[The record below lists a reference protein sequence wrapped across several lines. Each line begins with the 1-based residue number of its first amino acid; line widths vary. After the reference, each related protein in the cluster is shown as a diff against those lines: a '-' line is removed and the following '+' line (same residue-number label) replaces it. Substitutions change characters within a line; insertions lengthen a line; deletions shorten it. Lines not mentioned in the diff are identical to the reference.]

1 MTRRNLIPKI
11 SVAGLLSSIAYFLF
25 FARYARLTTYD
36 IGDSIDWNVVMFQI
50 VPSASIALNLLVGIV
65 RSSNDRDYG
74 WLVGMLLLFPFSFV
88 YTLFVNPGRPPASE
102 MPTNQGRGH
111 EC

>member
-1 MTRRNLIPKI
+1 MTQHNLLPKI
-11 SVAGLLSSIAYFLF
+11 SVAGLLSSFAYFLF
-25 FARYARLTTYD
+25 FARYARLVTYD
-36 IGDSIDWNVVMFQI
+36 TGDTMDWNVVMFQI
-50 VPSASIALNLLVGIV
+50 VPSASIALNLLVGVV

-88 YTLFVNPGRPPASE
+88 YTFFVNPGRVPESQK
-102 MPTNQGRGH
+102 PTNQVTRR